1 MDYIE
6 HGTKE
11 YRRVNLALF
20 FGAFVTFANLYAVQP
35 LLPRFVT
42 TFHIG
47 PATASLT
54 LSLATITMAVGQ
66 LIAGSLSEAWGRR
79 PIMLASLIL
88 VSASSLA
95 SALTTDFTWFLVFRA
110 IQGFV
115 LAGLPAAAMAY
126 LGEEI
131 HPKHL
136 GRAMGLYI
144 SGNSVGGMAGRIIAG
159 LMAGISWRYSILTIG
174 LIGVLIT
181 LWSWWNIPESRHFRP
196 QPLRVGL
203 LTRTLVSHFR
213 DPALIVL
220 FAMGFLLMGGFVTF
234 YNYMPFR
241 LEGAPYRLSPSLIAW
256 LFLLYIVGTYSSSWM
271 GKLADKYGRR
281 RILWL
286 AVCIYAAGTFVTLWT
301 PLVGQILGIGLL
313 TFGFFG
319 AHALASSWVG
329 RRAQRDRA
337 QASSLYLFFYYMG
350 SSVGGT
356 IGGLFF
362 TSSGWLGVICFVGI
376 FILLGF
382 IGTLLLSRIPNV
394 QQKVQQN
401 ES

>member
-42 TFHIG
+42 TFDVG

-95 SALTTDFTWFLVFRA
+95 SALTTDFTCFLVFRT

-144 SGNSVGGMAGRIIAG
+144 SG
-159 LMAGISWRYSILTIG
+159 T
-174 LIGVLIT
+174 
-181 LWSWWNIPESRHFRP
+181 
-196 QPLRVGL
+196 
-203 LTRTLVSHFR
+203 
-213 DPALIVL
+213 
-220 FAMGFLLMGGFVTF
+220 
-234 YNYMPFR
+234 
-241 LEGAPYRLSPSLIAW
+241 
-256 LFLLYIVGTYSSSWM
+256 
-271 GKLADKYGRR
+271 
-281 RILWL
+281 
-286 AVCIYAAGTFVTLWT
+286 
-301 PLVGQILGIGLL
+301 
-313 TFGFFG
+313 
-319 AHALASSWVG
+319 
-329 RRAQRDRA
+329 
-337 QASSLYLFFYYMG
+337 
-350 SSVGGT
+350 
-356 IGGLFF
+356 
-362 TSSGWLGVICFVGI
+362 
-376 FILLGF
+376 
-382 IGTLLLSRIPNV
+382 
-394 QQKVQQN
+394 
-401 ES
+401 